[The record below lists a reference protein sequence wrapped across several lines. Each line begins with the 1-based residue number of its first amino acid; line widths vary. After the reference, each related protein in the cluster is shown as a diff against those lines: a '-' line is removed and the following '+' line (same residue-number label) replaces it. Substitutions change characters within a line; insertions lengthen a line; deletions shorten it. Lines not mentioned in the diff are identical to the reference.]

1 MSIIVS
7 PGGEAQSGLNALAG
21 SVMVVSDVHHY
32 DSSNGAPVDAP
43 VVSAWSGRIT
53 RLEYEPPA
61 AFEIKREL
69 ACALAT

>member
-1 MSIIVS
+1 
-7 PGGEAQSGLNALAG
+7 
-21 SVMVVSDVHHY
+21 MVVSDVHHY
-32 DSSNGAPVDAP
+32 DSSNGTPVHAP

-61 AFEIKREL
+61 TFEVKREL

>member
-1 MSIIVS
+1 
-7 PGGEAQSGLNALAG
+7 
-21 SVMVVSDVHHY
+21 MVVSDIRHY

-53 RLEYEPPA
+53 RLEHEPPA
-61 AFEIKREL
+61 SFEVKCEL